1 MTKLSTIDGGF
12 LLTESHHSPK
22 HVGVLL
28 EFELPKG
35 KGTAW
40 LRKLLDEMRQVPPG
54 FPFNQKTRA
63 LAGLQ
68 YELELDEHFEI
79 DYHVRH
85 NVLPSPGTDKQLLDV
100 LGRMHANLLDRDRPL
115 WEFHLIE
122 GLSGR
127 RFAFYIKIH
136 HALADGIT
144 FGRWLADCSSN
155 SPGDMSTLPIWAR
168 DRSPAESDG
177 RDLDYVQLIID
188 GMRNLGGGINTAIGI
203 SKLTAK
209 MIQRRFLDRD
219 SHIALPLSAPKTS
232 INVATGAARTL
243 SFTSYGLEELKAIGK
258 SQGGS
263 LNDVVMTMCDL
274 AMNRYFEAHG
284 DSPDGPLVAYMPV
297 NIRTDDEDEDGNLVT
312 LLQVKLA
319 SGHHEPLAA
328 FAEVHESIVSAREV
342 FSGVSRTAVQYYSL
356 MVALLS
362 LFEEVLKLDRI
373 LPPVNNLV
381 ISNVPGPKEKLYFK
395 GAETLAMYPIS
406 TLPPITA
413 LNVTAVSYAGR
424 FYFGLIAG
432 RSVVPDLAVLTSY
445 LDAVFLELADA
456 AGVSV
461 ESF

>member
-1 MTKLSTIDGGF
+1 MTRLSTIDGGF

-54 FPFNQKTRA
+54 FPFNQRTRA

-85 NVLPSPGTDKQLLDV
+85 NVLPSPGNEKQLLDV
-100 LGRMHANLLDRDRPL
+100 LARMHANLLDRDRPL

-136 HALADGIT
+136 HAMCDGIT
-144 FGRWLADCSSN
+144 FGRWLTDCSSN
-155 SPGDMSTLPIWAR
+155 TPEDLSTLPIWAR

-177 RDLDYVQLIID
+177 DLDYLQLIID
-188 GMRNLGGGINTAIGI
+188 GLKNLGGGINTAIGI

-219 SHIALPLSAPKTS
+219 SNIALPLSAPKTS
-232 INVATGAARTL
+232 INVTTGAARTL
-243 SFTSYGLEELKAIGK
+243 SFTSYGLEDLRAIGK

-297 NIRTDDEDEDGNLVT
+297 NIRTDDEDGDGNLVT

-319 SGHHEPLAA
+319 SSHQESLAA
-328 FAEVHESIVSAREV
+328 FAEVRESIISAREV
-342 FSGVSRTAVQYYSL
+342 FSGVSRAAVQYYSL
-356 MVALLS
+356 MVALMS
-362 LFEEVLKLDRI
+362 LFEEVLKLDKI

-381 ISNVPGPKEKLYFK
+381 ISNVPGPREKLYFQ
-395 GAETLAMYPIS
+395 GAEMVAMYPIS

-432 RSVVPDLAVLTSY
+432 RSVVPDLALLTSY
-445 LDAVFLELADA
+445 LDAVFLELAEA

>member
-1 MTKLSTIDGGF
+1 VTKLSTIDGGF

-35 KGTAW
+35 KGPAW

-85 NVLPSPGTDKQLLDV
+85 NVLPSPGTDKQLRDV

-136 HALADGIT
+136 HALCDGIT
-144 FGRWLADCSSN
+144 FGRWLADCSSKT
-155 SPGDMSTLPIWAR
+155 PGNLSTLPIWAR

-188 GMRNLGGGINTAIGI
+188 GMKNLGGGINTAIGI

-219 SHIALPLSAPKTS
+219 SQIALPLSAPKTTPAQ
-232 INVATGAARTL
+232 INAP
-243 SFTSYGLEELKAIGK
+243 
-258 SQGGS
+258 
-263 LNDVVMTMCDL
+263 
-274 AMNRYFEAHG
+274 AHH
-284 DSPDGPLVAYMPV
+284 SP
-297 NIRTDDEDEDGNLVT
+297 
-312 LLQVKLA
+312 
-319 SGHHEPLAA
+319 
-328 FAEVHESIVSAREV
+328 SARLRA
-342 FSGVSRTAVQYYSL
+342 FL
-356 MVALLS
+356 PLS
-362 LFEEVLKLDRI
+362 
-373 LPPVNNLV
+373 
-381 ISNVPGPKEKLYFK
+381 
-395 GAETLAMYPIS
+395 
-406 TLPPITA
+406 
-413 LNVTAVSYAGR
+413 
-424 FYFGLIAG
+424 
-432 RSVVPDLAVLTSY
+432 
-445 LDAVFLELADA
+445 
-456 AGVSV
+456 
-461 ESF
+461 